1 MGFLSN
7 AIRDVA
13 QKKYLR
19 QWEDYAF
26 RKERYENQ
34 IEIFKLEFETAKVR
48 GQYHQGEDDFSP
60 KRLLL
65 SAVNMIPTE
74 YQDEFLA
81 YFRAEVGEIDF

>member
-26 RKERYENQ
+26 RKKTYEDW
-34 IEIFKLEFETAKVR
+34 IELFNVSR
-48 GQYHQGEDDFSP
+48 QYDRDFSP
-60 KRLLL
+60 KLELL
-65 SAVNMIPTE
+65 SWVKSTPTE

-81 YFRAEVGEIDF
+81 YFRAKVGEIDF

>member
-19 QWEDYAF
+19 QWGDYAF
-26 RKERYENQ
+26 RKEHYEDS
-34 IEIFKLEFETAKVR
+34 IEIFKALFEAAKIR
-48 GQYHQGEDDFSP
+48 RQYHQGEDDFSP
-60 KRLLL
+60 KRWLL
-65 SAVNMIPTE
+65 SEVNMIPTE

-81 YFRAEVGEIDF
+81 YFRAKVGEIDF